1 MESSNTFKTCQIGN
15 SRKDHE
21 GSGKWSSRF
30 CPWNNIYHAQL
41 GNLILISLV
50 ISSEGPA
57 TWDSILQ
64 PACKAEWRLI
74 GLCNHPGFSMLVNP
88 DLASQ
93 VVGGDFEERNLPVES
108 LVNVVGIGPTW
119 IPGVQHI
126 VIQNS
131 WNRILTNWQMK
142 KSGENFVVCT
152 SAQ

>member
-1 MESSNTFKTCQIGN
+1 MELVSERLSYQRLTYQVGLMMTRASKNLVSCQ
-15 SRKDHE
+15 S
-21 GSGKWSSRF
+21 
-30 CPWNNIYHAQL
+30 
-41 GNLILISLV
+41 LILV

-64 PACKAEWRLI
+64 PACEAEWRLI

-131 WNRILTNWQMK
+131 
-142 KSGENFVVCT
+142 
-152 SAQ
+152 